1 MYFREIVQY
10 LITSFLL
17 YRYYIKKCLKEKI
30 TSLISKKNLFGW
42 SSRSQV
48 PSPSIENCNFDLN
61 EDLDIL
67 GDNEECDEEL
77 QGGESSTQKKRNLKV
92 RTDFHEQW
100 KNKYKWLRE
109 ANNEGKIVMKCI
121 VKHIRKLYHGELE
134 LVPLP

>member
-1 MYFREIVQY
+1 M
-10 LITSFLL
+10 
-17 YRYYIKKCLKEKI
+17 
-30 TSLISKKNLFGW
+30 
-42 SSRSQV
+42 
-48 PSPSIENCNFDLN
+48 PSIENCNFDLN

-77 QGGESSTQKKRNLKV
+77 QGGESSTQKKRNMKV
-92 RTDFHEQW
+92 RTYFHEQW

-134 LVPLP
+134 LVSLP